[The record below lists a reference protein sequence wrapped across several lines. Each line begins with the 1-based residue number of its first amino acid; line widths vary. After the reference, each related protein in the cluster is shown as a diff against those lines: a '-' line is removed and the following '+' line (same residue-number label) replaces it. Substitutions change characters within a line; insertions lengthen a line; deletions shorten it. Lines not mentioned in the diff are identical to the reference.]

1 MKFTTSK
8 QHPARPGGYEGRRS
22 FIMKKIII
30 AVLAAS
36 VGMLILALIS
46 CAACASVRAADT
58 AAELDALRAENARL
72 SAELE
77 AVRSDNTALT
87 YEAEAQA
94 AETARLAAVAVDNY
108 YTRTGLVVDLDYDTD
123 VVTVVDGADLVW
135 QFTGCEDYCIGDLVE
150 MLMQKTGKPDYILDD
165 VIFSICYAGF
175 CAEYFQD

>member
-1 MKFTTSK
+1 
-8 QHPARPGGYEGRRS
+8 
-22 FIMKKIII
+22 MKKIII

-77 AVRSDNTALT
+77 AVRADNTALT

-94 AETARLAAVAVDNY
+94 AETARLAAVAVDNF

-123 VVTVVDGADLVW
+123 TVTVVDGCDFAW
-135 QFTGCEDYCIGDLVE
+135 QFIGCEDYCVGDLVE
-150 MLMQKTGKPDYILDD
+150 MLMQEAGDPENIFDD
-165 VIFSICYAGF
+165 VIHSTCYAGF
-175 CAEYFQD
+175 YAEYFQD